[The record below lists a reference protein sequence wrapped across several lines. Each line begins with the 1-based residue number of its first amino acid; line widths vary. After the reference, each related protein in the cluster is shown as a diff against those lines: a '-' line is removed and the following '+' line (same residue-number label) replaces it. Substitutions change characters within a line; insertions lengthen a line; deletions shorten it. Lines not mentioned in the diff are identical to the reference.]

1 MTAINGVHDPTII
14 EHEGTFYLYSTDT
27 QQPKTAGVPIRS
39 SKDLIHW
46 QFEKQAL
53 SEMPEPAVKW
63 SKAQGLWAPEVIRYK
78 DEFRMYYSASTFGS
92 TTSFIGLATA
102 SDPLGPWEDQGEV
115 VKTNATLAQHNA
127 IDANIAFDRS
137 GEQWFVYGSFFGGI
151 YIAPLNKETG
161 KLQEKSYGQRIA
173 FRPKTVDTAIEGPFI
188 YYHPETDY
196 YYLFVSFDSLTI
208 RIISVS
214 PEQKKLQGHIW
225 TGMVRP

>member
-1 MTAINGVHDPTII
+1 M
-14 EHEGTFYLYSTDT
+14 GTGSYSLQGRIPYVLFCFD
-27 QQPKTAGVPIRS
+27 IRQY
-39 SKDLIHW
+39 H
-46 QFEKQAL
+46 F
-53 SEMPEPAVKW
+53 
-63 SKAQGLWAPEVIRYK
+63 
-78 DEFRMYYSASTFGS
+78 
-92 TTSFIGLATA
+92 FIGLATA

-196 YYLFVSFDSLTI
+196 YYLFVSFDSLNDSYNI
-208 RIISVS
+208 RVL
-214 PEQKKLQGHIW
+214 EQKKLQGHIW